1 MDGLHYCSWTMLL
14 KNIIKSSFKD
24 AGKGWF
30 NLKETSLDAYQGSK
44 MKRFLSMVRY
54 MMEDALRFLTEAM
67 LRKYT
72 NFIERHTG
80 SVRVEVVSTNEVIS
94 EWPTNLY
101 ASVCAL

>member
-1 MDGLHYCSWTMLL
+1 
-14 KNIIKSSFKD
+14 
-24 AGKGWF
+24 
-30 NLKETSLDAYQGSK
+30 
-44 MKRFLSMVRY
+44 MVRY

-80 SVRVEVVSTNEVIS
+80 SVRVEVISTNEVIS
-94 EWPTNLY
+94 EWPPNLY